1 MISCCAVRI
10 GACGARRTLRTYACA
25 PRRQSGPATLIK
37 RSLGQYADWIAFE
50 STIHQSQQT
59 TYDSATIGGLGIIA
73 FMTSIPPS
81 AEKNE
86 RRERRGRRGAGGI
99 TLRDVAKL
107 AGVAPITAS
116 RALNTPDAVSAEVLR
131 KVREAVERTGYV
143 PNMLAGGL
151 ASSKSRLVAAVVP
164 TIAGPVF
171 QETVQS
177 LTEALAEQGYQLMLG
192 QSGYQN
198 SREDALLET
207 IIGRRPDG
215 VVLTGI
221 MRSAEGRRRLLA
233 SGIPVVETWDLTPT
247 PIDMLVGFSHEQI
260 GTAVAE
266 FLKSKGRRRVGSIHG
281 NDERAVRRH
290 RAFSDTARKLG
301 ICTGEQEAAPRAVV
315 TAPTTLGSGRTALR
329 ELLERHPD
337 TDAVFCSSDVLAL
350 GVLTEA
356 QASGIDVPQQLAV
369 IGFGDFTY
377 ARDLHPAL
385 TTVRIDGTG
394 IGRKAAQ
401 FIIERANGRTVD
413 EPVHD
418 IGFSII
424 ERDSV

>member
-1 MISCCAVRI
+1 
-10 GACGARRTLRTYACA
+10 
-25 PRRQSGPATLIK
+25 
-37 RSLGQYADWIAFE
+37 
-50 STIHQSQQT
+50 
-59 TYDSATIGGLGIIA
+59 
-73 FMTSIPPS
+73 MTSIPPS
-81 AEKNE
+81 AEKTE

-247 PIDMLVGFSHEQI
+247 PIDMLVGFSHEKI
-260 GTAVAE
+260 GAAVAE
-266 FLKSKGRRRVGSIHG
+266 FLKGKGRRRVGSIHG

-301 ICTGEQEAAPRAVV
+301 ICTEEQEAAPRAVV

-356 QASGIDVPQQLAV
+356 QASGIKVPQQLAV

-424 ERDSV
+424 ERDSA